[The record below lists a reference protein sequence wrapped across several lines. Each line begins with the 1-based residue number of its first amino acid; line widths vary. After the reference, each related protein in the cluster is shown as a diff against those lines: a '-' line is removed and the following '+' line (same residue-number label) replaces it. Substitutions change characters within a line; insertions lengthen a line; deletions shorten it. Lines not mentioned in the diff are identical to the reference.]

1 MPSAVAFASS
11 VWRRCLVSVAR
22 RRHVKILPPNDPDC
36 PVVQFNAASI
46 EIAGKGTIHVA
57 RQGRSC
63 GQTAPASV
71 GPLNYTVIGGSGM
84 YAGASGRLAFRSAVG
99 RMDVTCA
106 CGKSTDTWTGTL
118 TVSGIEFDVT
128 APTLTGAANKTVKA
142 KKGAKS
148 ARVTFQIKA
157 QDDRDGTLP
166 VTCARSPEV
175 VSVSARRAS
184 RVSRPTAARTLGAQV
199 SPSPSGG
206 WASSAVRLDLA
217 LNTPRKRGSS
227 TLSVRRRRT
236 PLFRFSVRS
245 GCRLLTLFDAETS
258 LRIRMSEPNGGSSR
272 LQSPR
277 ALLLP
282 CRRSRVR
289 VPPARGIRSKLR
301 TPSRPLS

>member
-1 MPSAVAFASS
+1 MKLILAALAVAALAVPALASAAPHQS
-11 VWRRCLVSVAR
+11 AGTLQVAGSFR
-22 RRHVKILPPNDPDC
+22 TQYKFDDGYCPPGTEALSGCVRFVGTAEVPGLGRATPTYVKILPPNDPNC

-166 VTCARSPEV
+166 VTCAPKSG
-175 VSVSARRAS
+175 S
-184 RVSRPTAARTLGAQV
+184 RFRIGKTRVTCVATD
-199 SPSPSGG
+199 
-206 WASSAVRLDLA
+206 SSANA
-217 LNTPRKRGSS
+217 GSAS
-227 TLSVRRRRT
+227 FTVTVRR
-236 PLFRFSVRS
+236 V
-245 GCRLLTLFDAETS
+245 G
-258 LRIRMSEPNGGSSR
+258 
-272 LQSPR
+272 
-277 ALLLP
+277 
-282 CRRSRVR
+282 
-289 VPPARGIRSKLR
+289 
-301 TPSRPLS
+301 